1 MHRKCITTTKLLALL
16 LIQRKTAPFCPSVL
30 LSKKRD
36 KEIMRYMKKSYSAPL
51 CYVVEIA
58 PCGVIATSPLQVE
71 NKEQWKDND
80 FDGEATGAVRGDWSD
95 IWNGM

>member
-1 MHRKCITTTKLLALL
+1 MLALL

-51 CYVVEIA
+51 CSIVEIA
-58 PCGVIATSPLQVE
+58 PCGVIAASPLQVE
-71 NKEQWKDND
+71 NKEQWKESEL
-80 FDGEATGAVRGDWSD
+80 DGEATGASRGDWSD

>member
-1 MHRKCITTTKLLALL
+1 MHYNKVVGSIAYTKKNRAFLS
-16 LIQRKTAPFCPSVL
+16 FCPSV
-30 LSKKRD
+30 KKRD

-58 PCGVIATSPLQVE
+58 LSGVIATSPLEVDDG
-71 NKEQWKDND
+71 KQWSEEEL
-80 FDGEATGAVRGDWSD
+80 DGEATGASRGDWSD